1 MKRRRVVPILI
12 VFGILTLVWS
22 REGMAGTLQD
32 VKARGVLIAGVRTDL
47 VPFGFLDTK
56 GINTGFD
63 IDIAHSLAK
72 ALFGKDDAV
81 QFVPVTRAN
90 GMDFLNEK
98 KIDLLLGGLTPE
110 SHKTGILYSVPY
122 FESGHLILARD
133 DSKIARYQDLAG
145 KKVATILGSTAD
157 SALRESVPRANR
169 VIFKRHSEALDA
181 LKERR
186 VDAFVDTALIIIH
199 LQRRNSKLKIAGF
212 QPFGNL
218 AYAVG
223 VREGDEEW
231 LGFVNATL
239 TKMKETGQQK
249 KLSEKWF
256 AEAMAL
262 LLGFEKPVT
271 PNKGDREDKR

>member
-1 MKRRRVVPILI
+1 MKWRRVVPMLI
-12 VFGILTLVWS
+12 VFEILTLLWL

-56 GINTGFD
+56 GRNTGFD
-63 IDIAHSLAK
+63 TDIAHSLAK
-72 ALFGKDDAV
+72 ALFGKEDAV

-98 KIDLLLGGLTPE
+98 KIDVLLGGLTPE
-110 SHKTGILYSVPY
+110 SHKKGILYSVPY
-122 FESGHLILARD
+122 FESGYLILARD

-145 KKVATILGSTAD
+145 KNVATILDSPAD
-157 SALRESVPRANR
+157 SALRELVPQANR
-169 VIFKRHSEALDA
+169 VVFKRHSEALDA
-181 LKERR
+181 LKDRR

-199 LQRRNSKLKIAGF
+199 FQRRNPKLKMAGF
-212 QPFGNL
+212 QPFGSVS
-218 AYAVG
+218 YGIG
-223 VREGDEEW
+223 VRERDEEW

-239 TKMKETGQQK
+239 TKMKETGRYE

-262 LLGFEKPVT
+262 LLGFEKPA
-271 PNKGDREDKR
+271 KK

>member
-1 MKRRRVVPILI
+1 MKWRRVVPMLI

-22 REGMAGTLQD
+22 RKGMAGTLQE

-47 VPFGFLDTK
+47 VPFGFLDAR
-56 GINTGFD
+56 GLNRGFD
-63 IDIAHSLAK
+63 IDIAHALAK
-72 ALFGKDDAV
+72 ALFGKEDALE
-81 QFVPVTRAN
+81 FVAVTKAN
-90 GMDFLNEK
+90 GMFFLNEK
-98 KIDLLLGGLTPE
+98 KIDILLGGLTPE
-110 SHKTGILYSVPY
+110 SHQKGMDYSVPY

-145 KKVATILGSTAD
+145 KNVATILDSSAD
-157 SALRESVPRANR
+157 SALRELVPEANR
-169 VIFKRHSEALDA
+169 VVFKGHAEALDA
-181 LKERR
+181 LKDRR

-199 LQRRNSKLKIAGF
+199 FQRRNPKLKIAGF
-212 QPFGNL
+212 QPFGSIS
-218 AYAVG
+218 YRVG

-239 TKMKETGQQK
+239 TKLKETGQYE

-262 LLGFEKPVT
+262 LLGFEKPV
-271 PNKGDREDKR
+271 KK